1 MILSFRH
8 KGLAAFWQEGSIA
21 GITPGH
27 AERLQR
33 RLDALNQATRAEDL
47 NVPGF
52 NFHKLRGRPPR
63 WSIHV
68 NGPWCVTFEWQGED
82 AVRVDYEQ
90 YH

>member
-1 MILSFRH
+1 MLAISAYSIDVAPLSS
-8 KGLAAFWQEGSIA
+8 LAKSRRQEGSIA

-82 AVRVDYEQ
+82 
-90 YH
+90 